1 MSHLE
6 EMKPQCCL
14 TVGNNEVDLP
24 DILVNE
30 FLSNKHSVS
39 HNYKIPAAAA
49 LLREERIVYF
59 VFS

>member
-6 EMKPQCCL
+6 EMKPQCSL

-24 DILVNE
+24 DILVKE

-39 HNYKIPAAAA
+39 HN
-49 LLREERIVYF
+49 
-59 VFS
+59 

>member
-6 EMKPQCCL
+6 EMKPPCCL
-14 TVGNNEVDLP
+14 PNEVGLP

-39 HNYKIPAAAA
+39 HNCKIPAAA
-49 LLREERIVYF
+49 L
-59 VFS
+59 